1 MSRAEYK
8 VLRCQSITDLEDQIN
23 YYESKGW
30 ARTGRTDA
38 FNGMHVHT
46 ISISKEIDDTEEITR
61 PPG

>member
-1 MSRAEYK
+1 MSRKEYK
-8 VLRCQSITDLEDQIN
+8 VLRCQSLSELEDQIS

-46 ISISKEIDDTEEITR
+46 VSIAKKIDEPDEIAR
-61 PPG
+61 PID